1 MMQAWLHLISVLP
14 PERSDSIDA
23 RCGLNVRTSLLPER
37 SRGKSPL
44 GPSVNTLSNT
54 VPVFVVTFGVFH
66 KPLKNSG
73 QYSTALGSLVHSN
86 FRSSRAGLPPIM
98 NSVKAFRSQHSSRV
112 MHSKCHDGT
121 LLRISLYQI
130 GP

>member
-1 MMQAWLHLISVLP
+1 MRGDTASGNHMMHAWLDLISVLP

-23 RCGLNVRTSLLPER
+23 RCELNVRTSLLPER
-37 SRGKSPL
+37 SCGKSPL

-73 QYSTALGSLVHSN
+73 QYKGTTN
-86 FRSSRAGLPPIM
+86 PI
-98 NSVKAFRSQHSSRV
+98 
-112 MHSKCHDGT
+112 
-121 LLRISLYQI
+121 
-130 GP
+130 